1 MKFNYTF
8 LFLILFICGCTQDES
23 IDIDKKTQYPLSF
36 TSEIMREVPTRIT
49 DTGREA
55 HDCLG
60 VFIKPTGDVLSTT
73 SIRNEVNTTAF
84 ITYFSNGSFKP
95 NDAPVYFPQTNRVDF
110 LLS

>member
-49 DTGREA
+49 DTGWEA
-55 HDCLG
+55 NDCIG
-60 VFIKPTGDVLSTT
+60 VFMKQTGDVLSTT
-73 SIRNEVNTTAF
+73 SISNEVNNTEFVTALA
-84 ITYFSNGSFKP
+84 NGSFTPKGE
-95 NDAPVYFPQTNRVDF
+95 
-110 LLS
+110 